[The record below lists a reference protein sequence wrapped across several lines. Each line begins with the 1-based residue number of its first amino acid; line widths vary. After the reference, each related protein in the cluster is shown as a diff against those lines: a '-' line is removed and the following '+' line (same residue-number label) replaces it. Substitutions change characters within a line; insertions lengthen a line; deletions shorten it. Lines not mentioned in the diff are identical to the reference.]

1 MEVTRLKVKHWQDA
15 VNVILGI
22 WLVVSPWALGFA
34 GEKVALANAVV
45 VGLLLIAAA
54 LGAILVPRAWEEW
67 TEAVLGLWLIVSP
80 WLLGFAA
87 LVAARNDAV
96 VIGIVTLAL
105 ALWTL
110 GVDKEYLAA
119 WRKGAAH

>member
-1 MEVTRLKVKHWQDA
+1 MEVTMLKVKHWQDA